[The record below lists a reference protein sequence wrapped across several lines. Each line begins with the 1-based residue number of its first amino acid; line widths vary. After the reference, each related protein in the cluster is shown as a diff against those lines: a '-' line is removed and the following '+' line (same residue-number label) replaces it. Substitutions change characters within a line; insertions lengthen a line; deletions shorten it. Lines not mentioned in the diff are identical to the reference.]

1 MSEPISALYI
11 VDSDYEDSKEA
22 YRDCARQ
29 AQEYWDKYI
38 ELSHTIING
47 EKDIEGSRARAYI
60 DFIEV
65 ADELIRQKL
74 AEIIAECVDTMG
86 SYISEI
92 DEADSFLY

>member
-1 MSEPISALYI
+1 MSESISSLYI
-11 VDSDYEDSKEA
+11 VDSDYTDAKES
-22 YRDCARQ
+22 YRDCAQQ
-29 AQEYWDKYI
+29 AQQHWNEYI
-38 ELSHTIING
+38 ELSHTIIDG

-74 AEIIAECVDTMG
+74 AEIMDECANIMG
-86 SYISEI
+86 SYINEI